1 MNRTLKNASL
11 NKLMKTMY
19 KCIAKRELLLIK
31 PDGKESVVTLRIGRP
46 YKVDDL
52 QWSCPVEMEGFHKK
66 LADQS
71 GNDSFQSLMLAQKLI
86 RDLLKYHIED
96 GGQVLS
102 VEDRSRINITDLF
115 ESGI

>member
-1 MNRTLKNASL
+1 MQE
-11 NKLMKTMY
+11 Y
-19 KCIAKRELLLIK
+19 IAERELMLIQ
-31 PDGKESVVTLRIGRP
+31 PSGMESVVTIRIGRP

-52 QWSCPVEMEGFHKK
+52 QWSCPVIIEGFHKK

-86 RDLLKYHIED
+86 RDLLNCHIED
-96 GGQVLS
+96 GGQILS
-102 VEDRSRINITDLF
+102 AKDRSPIDIMNLF

>member
-1 MNRTLKNASL
+1 MDK
-11 NKLMKTMY
+11 Y
-19 KCIAKRELLLIK
+19 IAERELVLIK
-31 PDGKESVVTLRIGRP
+31 PDGKERVVTIRIGQP

-71 GNDSFQSLMLAQKLI
+71 GTDSFQSLMLAQKLI

-96 GGQVLS
+96 GGQILS
-102 VEDRSRINITDLF
+102 VEDRTPIDIIVLF
-115 ESGI
+115 ESGV

>member
-1 MNRTLKNASL
+1 
-11 NKLMKTMY
+11 MKALGKY
-19 KCIAKRELLLIK
+19 IAERELVLIK
-31 PDGKESVVTLRIGRP
+31 PGGKESIVTIRIGRP
-46 YKVDDL
+46 YKVDDS

-66 LADQS
+66 LRDQS

-102 VEDRSRINITDLF
+102 VENRSPIDIKDLF